1 MDLWVHLV
9 WDSWSFLDLNVC
21 FFSQVREV
29 FSYHVFQFFAL
40 SSLLLIM
47 QMLVHA
53 GVLSCFSHDWL
64 CATLWTA
71 AWPAPLSMDS
81 PGKNTGEYPP
91 PGDLPDPGTE
101 SEPVSL
107 MSPALA
113 GRFSTTS
120 ASWEAP
126 YRYILFLFSTLSLE
140 SCCMSA
146 KLQMT
151 DFCFSFNF

>member
-1 MDLWVHLV
+1 MCWYGPLSSSCL
-9 WDSWSFLDLNVC
+9 DSWSFLDLNVC

-81 PGKNTGEYPP
+81 PGKNTGEYWSGLLCSP
-91 PGDLPDPGTE
+91 PGDLPNPGTE
-101 SEPVSL
+101 PI
-107 MSPALA
+107 ALA
-113 GRFSTTS
+113 NLPAVASGFFTTS
-120 ASWEAP
+120 TMWEAQ
-126 YRYILFLFSTLSLE
+126 
-140 SCCMSA
+140 C
-146 KLQMT
+146 
-151 DFCFSFNF
+151 